1 LQVSGFC
8 GEKGRSKSSL
18 PTTQTFIPKNN
29 WVLGLGIY
37 TLTKTQTQ
45 NPDDTWTKQVKE
57 EVLKLLA
64 VEKER
69 SKVMEEERKERQEN
83 RKTTIDPNCPKYSG
97 RFDENVEV
105 WIFRVRH
112 AMAMQK
118 VPTKEQLSALLS
130 YTDGAAT

>member
-1 LQVSGFC
+1 M
-8 GEKGRSKSSL
+8 
-18 PTTQTFIPKNN
+18 
-29 WVLGLGIY
+29 
-37 TLTKTQTQ
+37 
-45 NPDDTWTKQVKE
+45 KE

-105 WIFRVRH
+105 WIFRVTH

-118 VPTKEQLSALLS
+118 VPTKEQLSALRQIYVL
-130 YTDGAAT
+130 TCKPLAAHWKGFSKKYKTQVKTNGRRLRL